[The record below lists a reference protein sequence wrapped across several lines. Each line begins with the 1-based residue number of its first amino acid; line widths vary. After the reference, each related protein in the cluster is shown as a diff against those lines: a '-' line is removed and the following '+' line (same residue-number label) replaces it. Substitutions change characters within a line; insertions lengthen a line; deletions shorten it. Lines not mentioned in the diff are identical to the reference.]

1 MSKHTP
7 GPWEDMT
14 KLKRLEQAVDQL
26 TDSATH
32 LFDVVAEIVQA
43 NAAINAELLDA
54 LIYADCG
61 VNIAPT
67 SAQLADITLA
77 SEQSARELLSE

>member
-43 NAAINAELLDA
+43 NAAINAELLAA
-54 LIYADCG
+54 LEHCANLRRWQVGQGEVRRGRVNHRAG
-61 VNIAPT
+61 V
-67 SAQLADITLA
+67 
-77 SEQSARELLSE
+77 